1 MNDTALDHRLA
12 AITGG
17 ARATARANDALE
29 EAFRALPRTKP
40 APRSRRRE
48 ESGSARP
55 RHRWPQMAA
64 AAALASLLVGGS
76 AYAADKLGIIDLH
89 WSGNHQLMVGIGND
103 DDASSPA
110 PPPIV
115 DGYRLALAYEPAGLT
130 DERTLFADSIDTPGR
145 VRTFYSDDFL
155 ESLSATVLYR
165 DTDEAFPLSS
175 VVESESVSVN
185 GREGLLVTTQD
196 TAERRGLTLILPFET
211 ENRIVVIEANATLR
225 SEVLKVAEGI
235 SLVADGPVE
244 RAYLWLWSDYL
255 DQSVSDDESDPDE
268 GMHATFEE
276 MGNLHGIGDTFPL
289 SSESSGLAEDADRA
303 ASGALMATVTDVAVS
318 DSLSDLARPE
328 AIPVEWLSLA
338 REDGSL
344 GPDLVTYGAWGDGVN
359 SVDTVI
365 ERQACPIALVQATV
379 EYANASDEPLEDF
392 LVNAWLLSARESFD
406 GWSVVCRERA
416 VPGADFAESTAIIS
430 MERTAYFDVE
440 GTAIVADREGGNTI
454 ARLEPG
460 EKLTVRFAW
469 LVPRDELG
477 QLLLDVNGDG
487 ALFNKT
493 DLASGYVDI
502 RQPSPAA

>member
-12 AITGG
+12 AIIGG

-29 EAFRALPRTKP
+29 EAFCALPRTKP
-40 APRSRRRE
+40 APRSRHRE
-48 ESGSARP
+48 ESADTCP
-55 RHRWPQMAA
+55 RRRWPQMAA

-103 DDASSPA
+103 EDADNPA
-110 PPPIV
+110 PTATV
-115 DGYRLALAYEPAGLT
+115 DGYRLSLAYEPAGLT
-130 DERTLFADSIDTPGR
+130 DERTLFADSLDTPGR

-155 ESLSATVLYR
+155 ESLSVTVLYR

-175 VVESESVSVN
+175 VVESEEVSVN

-211 ENRIVVIEANATLR
+211 ENRIVVIDANATLR

-289 SSESSGLAEDADRA
+289 SSEESGLAEDADRA
-303 ASGALMATVTDVAVS
+303 ASGALTATVTDVAVS

-365 ERQACPIALVQATV
+365 ERRACPIALVQATV

-392 LVNAWLLSARESFD
+392 LVNAWLLSVRESFD
-406 GWSVVCRERA
+406 GWSVVRRERA

-430 MERTAYFDVE
+430 MERTAYLDVE
-440 GTAIVADREGGNTI
+440 DGGVAADSEGGNTI
-454 ARLEPG
+454 ARLDPG
-460 EKLTVRFAW
+460 EKLTVHFAW
-469 LVPRDELG
+469 LVPQDELG

-502 RQPSPAA
+502 RQPSAAA